1 MGTKLKNII
10 TPVLGLSLGRSFILE
25 EEEGTSASIKISE
38 LVNTIQDYFK
48 NKGFSQVEIQSHIKI
63 LHSDSDK
70 LKIKEKIKNFQISLE
85 SKARY
90 PLFNVG
96 IIDLNFILENSNE
109 YHRLL
114 KTLEEPP
121 KNTQLYLIASRR
133 TNIPKT
139 IKSRLVYLKKSNRT
153 IKPEKNL
160 LTESCESI
168 LDMSQKIKSLSNE
181 EILTFLNNQLNLEN
195 LPQMS
200 YNQISYVQEMLLR
213 TNEYRK
219 MNFKPIEAELH
230 ILKKINN
237 THIKEK

>member
-1 MGTKLKNII
+1 MGTNVKNLI
-10 TPVLGLSLGRSFILE
+10 TPILGQALGRSFILE

-38 LVNTIQDYFK
+38 LINTIQDYFK
-48 NKGFSQVEIQSHIKI
+48 SKGFNQVEIQSHIKI
-63 LHSDSDK
+63 LHPDSDK
-70 LKIKEKIKNFQISLE
+70 LKIKTKIKNFQNSLE

-90 PLFNVG
+90 PLFNIG
-96 IIDLNFILENSNE
+96 IIDLNFILENPNE

-139 IKSRLVYLKKSNRT
+139 IKSRLVYLKKSKKT
-153 IKPEKNL
+153 TKPEKNL
-160 LTESCESI
+160 LTENCESI
-168 LDMSQKIKSLSNE
+168 LDLSQKLKSFSNE
-181 EILTFLNNQLNLEN
+181 EILTFFNNQLTLEN

-200 YNQISYVQEMLLR
+200 YNQISYVQEMLLK

-237 THIKEK
+237 TRINEK